1 MLPWMQVPSRQQIS
15 LDWLSGQQVGVSV
28 SLSTES
34 PLTKMFHLFLVALVL
49 TFFTLIPQGQK
60 PHEQTLTVYHILHW
74 HLHSHPYH
82 WCGQEMRCRILVHR
96 SVFFLILLSFAVGEV
111 QWWLPSVCT
120 LLWTLFLGL
129 LLLLP
134 GILILI
140 YTLPRRSLSDLPGA
154 FSSPSSCKLK
164 HYYLFQ
170 ISNACPVV
178 GPRNLEWILDCCE
191 QYNWVTWGYWKTKL
205 GRQILYLPSQKARS
219 TWA

>member
-15 LDWLSGQQVGVSV
+15 LEWLSGQQVGVSV

-49 TFFTLIPQGQK
+49 TFFILIPQGQK

-111 QWWLPSVCT
+111 QWWCH
-120 LLWTLFLGL
+120 LFVLFSEL
-129 LLLLP
+129 CSWACYFFYLAFWYSF
-134 GILILI
+134 ILC
-140 YTLPRRSLSDLPGA
+140 PEG
-154 FSSPSSCKLK
+154 
-164 HYYLFQ
+164 HYQ
-170 ISNACPVV
+170 ISLEPYLLHRPV
-178 GPRNLEWILDCCE
+178 NSSTAIYSKSQMHALW
-191 QYNWVTWGYWKTKL
+191 WVPE
-205 GRQILYLPSQKARS
+205 I
-219 TWA
+219 